1 MFINFKIILL
11 FLYYSRE
18 NAPPRFRPPNFGGSN
33 QQFPPM
39 RGRGGNHN
47 FFRGNRSGGPP
58 RFGHQNFDPN
68 FGPGMMGHQAPMMNQ
83 PLDLF
88 VETKTS
94 DGKSYFYHAVTR
106 ETTWTRPEGPNVK
119 VMTQSEVEAMQSGKA
134 PPDGFS
140 NSQPNINPKNES
152 ADEKPPQNGE
162 AATESSSNQTQA
174 TTENKDPQF
183 VPPSPVSTNNS
194 TISSVNPN
202 PTQTNHFNA
211 PPPFSYGMP
220 PPGYMSYPGN
230 TWQAP
235 WQQHQHQP
243 PPMNVHEPPAKNLIS
258 KPGIIDPQVIARAAE
273 WSEHRAPDGRL
284 YYYHAGRG
292 ESVWEKPQAIRD
304 LEAARMAA
312 HSGVPAFPPPMFM
325 PPMGNPAMVGMHG
338 QLAPG
343 IAPLDGMGFPIKTG
357 DKDGESAEAKEK
369 KRKLEVERKK
379 KEEDEKAKQN
389 VAKQDKSR
397 PVSSTPIA
405 GTPWC
410 VVWTG
415 DGRVFFYNPSSR
427 TSVWERPEELVGRP
441 DVDKVVSTAPG
452 KDEKDDNPEK
462 PKINALDENAAIEV
476 ETNQKEDSESSGENE
491 DVPNKKIKLDE
502 AQPIANSTVPKVNER
517 KQDNGKETAIEAE
530 VRAARERA
538 LVPLET
544 RVTQFKEMLKE
555 KDVSAFSTWE
565 KELHKIVFD
574 PRYLLLTSRERKQV
588 FEKYVKER
596 AEEER
601 REKRNKMR
609 QKRDDF
615 RSLMEAAH
623 LHGK

>member
-1 MFINFKIILL
+1 MG
-11 FLYYSRE
+11 
-18 NAPPRFRPPNFGGSN
+18 PPNPLGN
-33 QQFPPM
+33 QQ
-39 RGRGGNHN
+39 
-47 FFRGNRSGGPP
+47 
-58 RFGHQNFDPN
+58 
-68 FGPGMMGHQAPMMNQ
+68 
-83 PLDLF
+83 LDLW
-88 VETKTS
+88 VETKTE

-106 ETTWTRPEGPNVK
+106 ETTWSRPDGPNVK
-119 VMTQSEVEAMQSGKA
+119 VMTQSEVEAMQSSKGQSEPFPGA
-134 PPDGFS
+134 QANA
-140 NSQPNINPKNES
+140 NSHAENAEENKTP
-152 ADEKPPQNGE
+152 NGE
-162 AATESSSNQTQA
+162 AAPGSEEPKAQAPTEP
-174 TTENKDPQF
+174 KDPQF
-183 VPPSPVSTNNS
+183 PQPAQN
-194 TISSVNPN
+194 SVNNQALSAPN
-202 PTQTNHFNA
+202 PNQPPVNQFNA

-220 PPGYMSYPGN
+220 PPGYMGYPAN
-230 TWQAP
+230 AWPAP
-235 WQQHQHQP
+235 WQQQQQP
-243 PPMNVHEPPAKNLIS
+243 PPMNVNESPAKNLIS

-312 HSGVPAFPPPMFM
+312 HSGVPAFPPPMFI
-325 PPMGNPAMVGMHG
+325 PPMANPALVAMHG
-338 QLAPG
+338 SLAPG
-343 IAPLDGMGFPIKTG
+343 VIPLDAMGFPMKVG
-357 DKDGESAEAKEK
+357 DKDGESAEAREK
-369 KRKLEVERKK
+369 KRKEAERKK
-379 KEEDEKAKQN
+379 KEEEERTKQV
-389 VAKQDKSR
+389 VAKLDKSR

-415 DGRVFFYNPSSR
+415 DGRVFFYNPSTR

-452 KDEKDDNPEK
+452 KDDKEEGADNAK
-462 PKINALDENAAIEV
+462 AVSTNANNAGEAQA
-476 ETNQKEDSESSGENE
+476 NPKEDSESSGETE
-491 DVPNKKIKLDE
+491 DVPNKKIKLE
-502 AQPIANSTVPKVNER
+502 ESQPAVSVTAPKPSER
-517 KQDNGKETAIEAE
+517 KQDNGKESAIEAE

-609 QKRDDF
+609 QKREDF
-615 RSLMEAAH
+615 RSLMESAY